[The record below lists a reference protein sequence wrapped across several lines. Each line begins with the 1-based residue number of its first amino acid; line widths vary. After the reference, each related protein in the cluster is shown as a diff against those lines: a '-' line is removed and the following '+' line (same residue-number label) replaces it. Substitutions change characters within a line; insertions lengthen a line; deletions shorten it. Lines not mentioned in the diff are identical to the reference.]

1 MIYNFLC
8 SLARPEFIRRFFIYF
23 LLNCRV
29 ARGSMY
35 IFLRAVTG
43 GDRQAYRL
51 LENLSTDKIF
61 KLQDVRSWGGAV

>member
-1 MIYNFLC
+1 MPTLHSFDFHI
-8 SLARPEFIRRFFIYF
+8 FIYF
-23 LLNCRV
+23 LVKVKV

-51 LENLSTDKIF
+51 HENLSTDKIF
-61 KLQDVRSWGGAV
+61 KLQAVRSWGGAV